1 MDTHLFVGLA
11 GYVGRPEG
19 TGAVGVFRKSITE
32 GTWQHVL
39 DCNDAHVVYVH
50 PNSANYIFAGTNDCI
65 WRSTD
70 KGLTFEKANMPR
82 DGVGIWS
89 FLTLENNPDVM
100 FAGGSPIEIF
110 KSADRGK
117 NWTSVAVPVLKQ
129 RCSGPFSPR
138 VMRMVQKPGKPDEIF
153 AAMEIAGA
161 LKTVNGGETWQ
172 DVSDDLVRLSSLPH
186 LQSSIVQKDTL
197 TEGMLDAHAITI
209 CPSQP
214 DEIFLALRMGVFKSS
229 NGGSTWEDIEM
240 GRFSPTTYGRD
251 VKVSPSDPNTMYV
264 ALSVAAASHEGGV
277 YKSTNCGKSWRRFDK
292 VKVNGTIMSIAL
304 NASNSDQVFI
314 GARYNGEI
322 FGTLNGGGAWQEM
335 SLPGK
340 VKDIYSLACG

>member
-1 MDTHLFVGLA
+1 M
-11 GYVGRPEG
+11 YKR
-19 TGAVGVFRKSITE
+19 
-32 GTWQHVL
+32 Q
-39 DCNDAHVVYVH
+39 
-50 PNSANYIFAGTNDCI
+50 
-65 WRSTD
+65 
-70 KGLTFEKANMPR
+70 
-82 DGVGIWS
+82 IWS
-89 FLTLENNPDVM
+89 FLTSEDDPDVM

-110 KSADRGK
+110 KSIDRGK
-117 NWTSVAVPVLKQ
+117 NWTSLAVPILEE

-161 LKTVNGGETWQ
+161 LKTVNGGKTWK
-172 DVSDDLVRLSSLPH
+172 DVSDDLVQLSSLPH
-186 LQSSIVQKDTL
+186 LQSSIVQKETL
-197 TEGMLDAHAITI
+197 AEGMLDAHAITI

-229 NGGSTWEDIEM
+229 NGGSTWEDIKI
-240 GRFSPTTYGRD
+240 GRFSPMTYGRD
-251 VKVSPSDPNTMYV
+251 IKVSPSDPSTMYV
-264 ALSVAAASHEGGV
+264 ALSVAAASHEGGI
-277 YKSTNCGKSWRRFDK
+277 YRSTDCGKSWSRFDK

-322 FGTLNGGGAWQEM
+322 FGTLNGGETWQEM